1 MLLTASDHPF
11 PKSPHALSVYLTISF
26 LLKVSNDP
34 PFRFTLAQ
42 LNRTQVRDCK
52 ATAPPF
58 AFQLCTRKFTEP
70 CPHTQDSHTHI
81 FLSTYSE
88 FVILK
93 PSLSKPYSTVHR
105 NRVFGFTLLTKI
117 DLDPLGRYSH
127 GWICIQLNLYT
138 GVCLIELTFETVLH
152 DFTSE
157 PCFRSYTTSQLDL
170 NPDREFTSIIFFLSA
185 SVFITLEV
193 LAYSCFPLPYSLF
206 LLSLM
211 W

>member
-26 LLKVSNDP
+26 LLKVSNDS

-58 AFQLCTRKFTEP
+58 AFQLYTRKFTEP

-105 NRVFGFTLLTKI
+105 NHVFGVTLLTKI
-117 DLDPLGRYSH
+117 DLDPLGRYSM
-127 GWICIQLNLYT
+127 GGYAFN
-138 GVCLIELTFETVLH
+138 
-152 DFTSE
+152 S
-157 PCFRSYTTSQLDL
+157 
-170 NPDREFTSIIFFLSA
+170 TSIQECA
-185 SVFITLEV
+185 
-193 LAYSCFPLPYSLF
+193 
-206 LLSLM
+206 LLN
-211 W
+211 

>member
-1 MLLTASDHPF
+1 MPF
-11 PKSPHALSVYLTISF
+11 PYISPFHSYSRCQTT
-26 LLKVSNDP
+26 P

-117 DLDPLGRYSH
+117 DLNPLGRYSH

-138 GVCLIELTFETVLH
+138 GGRLIELTFETVLH

>member
-1 MLLTASDHPF
+1 MHTPYSGLSHPSIAQ
-11 PKSPHALSVYLTISF
+11 PTRSSPF
-26 LLKVSNDP
+26 
-34 PFRFTLAQ
+34 
-42 LNRTQVRDCK
+42 LNRLDW
-52 ATAPPF
+52 
-58 AFQLCTRKFTEP
+58 
-70 CPHTQDSHTHI
+70 
-81 FLSTYSE
+81 LSR
-88 FVILK
+88 
-93 PSLSKPYSTVHR
+93 PYSTIPFFR
-105 NRVFGFTLLTKI
+105 NRVFGMLLTMV
-117 DLDPLGRYSH
+117 DLNPLGRYSH
-127 GWICIQLNLYT
+127 GWICMQLNLYT
-138 GVCLIELTFETVLH
+138 GGRLIELTFETVLH